1 MREQQQTLR
10 KFFSAEGRRGL
21 KTQRVTRSLS
31 TLNPP
36 KFSFP
41 ILPPWPPPP
50 FEMKL
55 PCPGQP
61 GSGGRVPAR
70 LSSPRRGCP
79 ERRQACGALRRGRPR
94 CLPPGAAAADGAEG
108 RRTGLIYLRSQSPG
122 GAASR
127 GCCGSR
133 CAPAARSALAG
144 SRPPS
149 KTHTHTAG
157 HRAAPRIGRR
167 GDGDGGVG
175 VLRRVRAACRVRL
188 GEARGKKNHPLPTSA
203 PQAAGARPAAPACA
217 PAGVAR
223 PPLNCATARHGSG
236 LPGNRAPCPPGGR
249 RFSPSP
255 PSPAAGNPPA
265 QPPAEVCPSGRKVHS
280 GAGLPRAG
288 RGVPRGSCIPP
299 AAPGAQRPRSQK
311 LTAPPR
317 SAQHRAR
324 TPGGHL

>member
-10 KFFSAEGRRGL
+10 KFFSAERRRGL

-70 LSSPRRGCP
+70 VSSPRRGCP
-79 ERRQACGALRRGRPR
+79 EQREACGALRRGRPR

-167 GDGDGGVG
+167 EDGDGGVG
-175 VLRRVRAACRVRL
+175 VFRRVRAACRTRL
-188 GEARGKKNHPLPTSA
+188 GEARGKKSSPPHLRSAGCRSA
-203 PQAAGARPAAPACA
+203 PRRPRLRARGVCA
-217 PAGVAR
+217 PLAE
-223 PPLNCATARHGSG
+223 LRHGSARLRPAG
-236 LPGNRAPCPPGGR
+236 EPGSVPAGGTPLFPEPPFSSCWKPARAACCRSLPERA
-249 RFSPSP
+249 
-255 PSPAAGNPPA
+255 
-265 QPPAEVCPSGRKVHS
+265 
-280 GAGLPRAG
+280 
-288 RGVPRGSCIPP
+288 
-299 AAPGAQRPRSQK
+299 
-311 LTAPPR
+311 
-317 SAQHRAR
+317 
-324 TPGGHL
+324 